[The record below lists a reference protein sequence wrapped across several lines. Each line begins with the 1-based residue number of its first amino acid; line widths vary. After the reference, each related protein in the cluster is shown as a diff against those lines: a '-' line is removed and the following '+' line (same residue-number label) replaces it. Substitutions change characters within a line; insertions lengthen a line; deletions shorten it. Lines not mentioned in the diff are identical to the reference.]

1 MYYNQHPDRLKYSK
15 NRLAKPKLKKDNEL
29 DTFIE
34 TWQLNMQHND
44 YQRIEKSI
52 HFIEENFARQPSL
65 NEIAEYAGL
74 SEYHF
79 QRLFKRWAGISP
91 KRFVQYL
98 TAQYSG
104 ALLRTNMTLL
114 DTSMEAGLSSTG
126 RLHDLFV
133 NVYAMTP
140 DEYRREAKNL
150 KIRYGWYSSPFGN
163 CLAGKTDRGICWL
176 SFHDKP
182 DRDGIEQM
190 QSQWKGASFVESDD
204 AIKNEMNQ
212 MFGNEHD
219 VTTPF
224 MVHLKGTNLQIRV
237 WEALLKIPQGKLI
250 SYSYLAEVVERPDAV
265 RAVASAV
272 GRNAVSYLVP
282 CHRVIRQSGGL
293 GGYRWGLTR
302 KKAILARE
310 SLQSCWQETG

>member
-1 MYYNQHPDRLKYSK
+1 MCS
-15 NRLAKPKLKKDNEL
+15 
-29 DTFIE
+29 
-34 TWQLNMQHND
+34 ND

-65 NEIAEYAGL
+65 NEIADYTGL

-104 ALLRTNMTLL
+104 TLLRTNMTLL

-140 DEYRREAKNL
+140 DEYRHEAKNL
-150 KIRYGWYSSPFGN
+150 IIRYGWFSSPFGN

-182 DRDGIEQM
+182 NRDGIEQL
-190 QSQWKGASFVESDD
+190 QSEWKGASLVESDD
-204 AIKNEMNQ
+204 AIKNEMNRV
-212 MFGNEHD
+212 FGKEHD
-219 VTTPF
+219 VSTEF

-237 WEALLKIPQGKLI
+237 WEALLKIPQGKLV
-250 SYSYLAEVVERPDAV
+250 SYSHLAKVVERPDAV

-272 GRNAVSYLVP
+272 GRNPVSYLVP

-302 KKAILARE
+302 KTAILARE
-310 SLQSCWQETG
+310 SLQNCSHETG

>member
-1 MYYNQHPDRLKYSK
+1 MCN
-15 NRLAKPKLKKDNEL
+15 
-29 DTFIE
+29 
-34 TWQLNMQHND
+34 ND

-52 HFIEENFARQPSL
+52 LFIEENFARQPSL
-65 NEIAEYAGL
+65 NEIADYTGL

-79 QRLFKRWAGISP
+79 QRLFRRWAGISP

-104 ALLRTNMTLL
+104 TLLRTNMTLL

-140 DEYRREAKNL
+140 DEYRHEAKNL
-150 KIRYGWYSSPFGN
+150 IIRYGWFSSPFGS

-182 DRDGIEQM
+182 NRDGIEQL
-190 QSQWKGASFVESDD
+190 QSEWKGASLVESDD

-212 MFGNEHD
+212 VFEKEHD
-219 VTTPF
+219 VSTEF

-237 WEALLKIPQGKLI
+237 WEALLKIPQGKLV
-250 SYSYLAEVVERPDAV
+250 SYSYLAKVVERPDAV

-272 GRNAVSYLVP
+272 GRNPVSYLVP

-302 KKAILARE
+302 KTAILARE
-310 SLQSCWQETG
+310 SLQICSQETG

>member
-1 MYYNQHPDRLKYSK
+1 MCS
-15 NRLAKPKLKKDNEL
+15 
-29 DTFIE
+29 
-34 TWQLNMQHND
+34 ND

-65 NEIAEYAGL
+65 NEIAEYTGL

-104 ALLRTNMTLL
+104 TLLRTNMTLL

-140 DEYRREAKNL
+140 DEYRHEAKNL
-150 KIRYGWYSSPFGN
+150 IIRYGWFQSPFGN

-182 DRDGIEQM
+182 NRDGIEQL
-190 QSQWKGASFVESDD
+190 QSEWKGASLVESDD
-204 AIKNEMNQ
+204 AINNEMNRV
-212 MFGNEHD
+212 FGKEHD
-219 VTTPF
+219 VSAEF

-237 WEALLKIPQGKLI
+237 WEALLKIPQGKLV
-250 SYSYLAEVVERPDAV
+250 SYSYLAKVVERPKAV

-272 GRNAVSYLVP
+272 GRNPVSYLVP

-302 KKAILARE
+302 KTAILARE
-310 SLQSCWQETG
+310 SLQNCSQETR

>member
-1 MYYNQHPDRLKYSK
+1 MFS
-15 NRLAKPKLKKDNEL
+15 
-29 DTFIE
+29 
-34 TWQLNMQHND
+34 ND

-52 HFIEENFARQPSL
+52 HFIEENFERQPSL
-65 NEIAEYAGL
+65 NEIADYTGL

-104 ALLRTNMTLL
+104 TLLRTNMTLL

-140 DEYRREAKNL
+140 DEYRHEAKNL
-150 KIRYGWYSSPFGN
+150 IIRYGWFSSPFGN

-182 DRDGIEQM
+182 NRDGIEQL
-190 QSQWKGASFVESDD
+190 QSEWKGAFLVESDD
-204 AIKNEMNQ
+204 AIKNEMNRV
-212 MFGNEHD
+212 FGKEHD
-219 VTTPF
+219 VSTEF

-237 WEALLKIPQGKLI
+237 WEALLKIPQGELV
-250 SYSYLAEVVERPDAV
+250 SYSYLAKVVERPDAV

-272 GRNAVSYLVP
+272 GRNPVSYLVP

-302 KKAILARE
+302 KTAILARE
-310 SLQSCWQETG
+310 SLQNCSQETG

>member
-1 MYYNQHPDRLKYSK
+1 MCN
-15 NRLAKPKLKKDNEL
+15 
-29 DTFIE
+29 
-34 TWQLNMQHND
+34 ND

-52 HFIEENFARQPSL
+52 LFIEENFARQPSL
-65 NEIAEYAGL
+65 NEIADYTGL

-104 ALLRTNMTLL
+104 TLLRTNMTLL

-140 DEYRREAKNL
+140 DEYRYEAKNL
-150 KIRYGWYSSPFGN
+150 IIRYGWFSSPFGS

-182 DRDGIEQM
+182 NRDGIEQL
-190 QSQWKGASFVESDD
+190 QSEWKGASLVESDD

-212 MFGNEHD
+212 VFGKEHD
-219 VTTPF
+219 VSTEF

-237 WEALLKIPQGKLI
+237 WEALLKIPQGKLV
-250 SYSYLAEVVERPDAV
+250 SYSYLAKVVERPDAV

-272 GRNAVSYLVP
+272 GRNPVSYLVP

-302 KKAILARE
+302 KTAILARE
-310 SLQSCWQETG
+310 SLQICSQETG

>member
-1 MYYNQHPDRLKYSK
+1 MCS
-15 NRLAKPKLKKDNEL
+15 
-29 DTFIE
+29 
-34 TWQLNMQHND
+34 ND

-65 NEIAEYAGL
+65 NEIADYTGL

-104 ALLRTNMTLL
+104 TLLRTNMTLL

-140 DEYRREAKNL
+140 DEYRHEAKNL
-150 KIRYGWYSSPFGN
+150 IIRYGWFSSPFGN

-182 DRDGIEQM
+182 NRDGIEQL
-190 QSQWKGASFVESDD
+190 QSEWKGASLVKSDD
-204 AIKNEMNQ
+204 AIKNEMDRV
-212 MFGNEHD
+212 FGKEHD
-219 VTTPF
+219 VSTEF

-237 WEALLKIPQGKLI
+237 WEALLKIPQGKLV
-250 SYSYLAEVVERPDAV
+250 SYSYLAKVVERPNAV

-272 GRNAVSYLVP
+272 GRNPVSYLVP

-302 KKAILARE
+302 KTAILARE
-310 SLQSCWQETG
+310 SLQNYSQETR

>member
-1 MYYNQHPDRLKYSK
+1 MCN
-15 NRLAKPKLKKDNEL
+15 
-29 DTFIE
+29 
-34 TWQLNMQHND
+34 ND

-52 HFIEENFARQPSL
+52 LFIEENFARQPSL
-65 NEIAEYAGL
+65 NEIADYTGL

-79 QRLFKRWAGISP
+79 QRLFRRWAGISP

-104 ALLRTNMTLL
+104 TLLRTNMTLL

-140 DEYRREAKNL
+140 DEYRHEAKNL
-150 KIRYGWYSSPFGN
+150 IIRYGWFSSPFGS

-182 DRDGIEQM
+182 NRDGIEQL
-190 QSQWKGASFVESDD
+190 QSEWKGASLVESDD

-212 MFGNEHD
+212 VFGKEQD
-219 VTTPF
+219 VSTEF

-237 WEALLKIPQGKLI
+237 WEALLKIPQGKLV
-250 SYSYLAEVVERPDAV
+250 SYSYLAKVVERPDAV

-272 GRNAVSYLVP
+272 GRNPVSYLVP

-302 KKAILARE
+302 KTAILARE
-310 SLQSCWQETG
+310 SLQICSQETG